1 MSVSVLLA
9 ALVVEPF
16 AEAEHFVVSDL
27 ELVDS
32 EPADPVQIVASEV
45 VLLAEAE
52 PVISVL
58 IAESVLRVAPLYFVA
73 LEQRCFVG

>member
-1 MSVSVLLA
+1 M
-9 ALVVEPF
+9 
-16 AEAEHFVVSDL
+16 
-27 ELVDS
+27 LVDS

-73 LEQRCFVG
+73 LEQRCFVGSVDVLVRQHEYLEM